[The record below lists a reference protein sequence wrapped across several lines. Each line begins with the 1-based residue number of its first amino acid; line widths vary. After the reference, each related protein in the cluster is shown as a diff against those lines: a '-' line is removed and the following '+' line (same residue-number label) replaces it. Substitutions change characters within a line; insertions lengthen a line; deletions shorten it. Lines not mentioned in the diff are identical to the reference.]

1 MPEPYGPAPESDPG
15 ASSRPKIPD
24 SVSIAV
30 ELWVVVIVGQIVALF
45 AQTGTFVDM
54 IRDQVRAAPQ
64 EGVPPEQVDFM
75 TSSGFVI
82 GVLVVTSLFLTA
94 ITALVVWFT
103 RKGYNWARVVL
114 SAMGVYVVVSLLFS
128 LFGDTSPVWAM
139 IPQVI
144 SGVAAL
150 GATVLLMRGD
160 SETYCRAMAQARK
173 PQPVHPPTPPY
184 PYGQNPYGQNPYGQ
198 NLYGQNPYSQNPYE
212 RNPYGQNPYGQ
223 NPYGR
228 SPYDPNPHGENT
240 PYGDSEHRD
249 ERVGPHPEKPHS
261 EPVHLE
267 KPRPENLRPENSG
280 SENQNEGPKNQ

>member
-1 MPEPYGPAPESDPG
+1 MSAPYGPAPESDPG
-15 ASSRPKIPD
+15 GSSQPKIPD

-54 IRDQVRAAPQ
+54 IGDQVRSAPQ
-64 EGVPPEQVDFM
+64 EGIPPEQVDFM
-75 TSSGFVI
+75 TSSGFVV

-128 LFGDTSPVWAM
+128 LFGDTSPAWAM

-160 SETYCRAMAQARK
+160 SEKYCRAMAQARR
-173 PQPVHPPTPPY
+173 PQPVHPPMPPY
-184 PYGQNPYGQNPYGQ
+184 PLGQNPYSQSPYGQSPYGQNPYGQN
-198 NLYGQNPYSQNPYE
+198 S
-212 RNPYGQNPYGQ
+212 YGQNPYGQ
-223 NPYGR
+223 DPYGR
-228 SPYDPNPHGENT
+228 NPSDSSPRGQSPYDQNT
-240 PYGDSEHRD
+240 PYGDSEHRG
-249 ERVGPHPEKPHS
+249 ERTGPHPQNTH
-261 EPVHLE
+261 
-267 KPRPENLRPENSG
+267 PESPQTGNPG
-280 SENQNEGPKNQ
+280 PENQNEGPKNQ